1 MKNIN
6 INEVRLI
13 NEFQESG
20 RVFIHL
26 FDGRTICRIM
36 TSREVKNAQR
46 IRRRAGEEA
55 FKEEIIRLFNEVY
68 NEPQQI
74 SYPPMSAEDERFF
87 ELRCKLKCTQSLS
100 PEEYDEYR
108 NLMNQQEYE

>member
-26 FDGRTICRIM
+26 FDGRTICRTM
-36 TSREVKNAQR
+36 TSREIQNAQKM
-46 IRRRAGEEA
+46 RRKAGEET
-55 FKEEIIRLFNEVY
+55 FKEEIIRLFNEKY
-68 NEPQQI
+68 KEPQQI
-74 SYPPMSAEDERFF
+74 GYPSISPEDERFF
-87 ELRCKLKCTQSLS
+87 ELRCKLKVTQSLP

-108 NLMNQQEYE
+108 NLMNQYEHE